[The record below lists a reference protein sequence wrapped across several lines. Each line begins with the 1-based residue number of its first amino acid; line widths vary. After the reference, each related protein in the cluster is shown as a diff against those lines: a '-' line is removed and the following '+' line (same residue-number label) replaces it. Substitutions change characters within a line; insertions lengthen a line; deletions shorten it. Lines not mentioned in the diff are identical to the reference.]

1 MELSPIEMRPL
12 ESVCHTAMQL
22 SLYAVPA
29 HFRYIGLVLLLQSI
43 TEQAHAV
50 REGVI
55 PWTAV
60 YTAPEVTKSVL
71 PEDIVAVALH
81 NEALP
86 HPRFVRAQA
95 AVFAPVP
102 PDAI

>member
-1 MELSPIEMRPL
+1 MELSPIEMHPL
-12 ESVCHTAMQL
+12 ESLCHTAMQL

-29 HFRYIGLVLLLQSI
+29 HFRYIGLALQLQSI

-60 YTAPEVTKSVL
+60 YTAPDVTKSVL

-86 HPRFVRAQA
+86 NPRFVRAQA